1 MAANCLLCL
10 TVAGVGLLYLSSIA
24 GTVLQWLVYIYL
36 RDAGIQSTNDLSLAA
51 AILSSWETL
60 FGVLCGPGIS
70 TAKEQAVRIIWLI
83 ILGLP
88 KMVASILNIVI
99 ISTHALNGCTDCT
112 SYPATAEE
120 QLVKSLLI
128 SALFLE
134 VCCMLIAVTV
144 LLTVCEYCKKKSD
157 RNGYKSLNCTD
168 CLLCP
173 IYATVGVFYF
183 SSTAAAVLQWLVY
196 INQRDAG
203 IKYTNNLS
211 FAAAIL
217 SSLGALLAVLC
228 APVTTAVKE
237 KAVKLCCNAL
247 LLLPK
252 LVALI
257 LNLAVAGT
265 HASNG
270 CTDCTPDPTS
280 AEGQVIRNLLL
291 SALSLELCC
300 VIIPST
306 ATILLWCIPTGRNM
320 YKSLN

>member
-1 MAANCLLCL
+1 
-10 TVAGVGLLYLSSIA
+10 LY
-24 GTVLQWLVYIYL
+24 
-36 RDAGIQSTNDLSLAA
+36 
-51 AILSSWETL
+51 
-60 FGVLCGPGIS
+60 
-70 TAKEQAVRIIWLI
+70 
-83 ILGLP
+83 
-88 KMVASILNIVI
+88 
-99 ISTHALNGCTDCT
+99 
-112 SYPATAEE
+112 
-120 QLVKSLLI
+120 
-128 SALFLE
+128 
-134 VCCMLIAVTV
+134 AVTV
-144 LLTVCEYCKKKSD
+144 TVCEYCKKKSD
-157 RNGYKSLNCTD
+157 RNGYKSLSCTD

-183 SSTAAAVLQWLVY
+183 SSIAAAVLQWLGY

-228 APVTTAVKE
+228 TLVTTAVKE
-237 KAVKLCCNAL
+237 KAVKLCCNAF

-252 LVALI
+252 LVAFI
-257 LNLAVAGT
+257 LNLVVYIAGT

-280 AEGQVIRNLLL
+280 AERQLIRNLLL